1 MRSKVK
7 KDHITLTN
15 INKSY
20 KNASVLKNLTL
31 TIQEGEF
38 IAIVGKSGCGKSTLL
53 RLLSGLEKP
62 DSGAIVMNGKTLDKL
77 NQESRLMFQDGRLL
91 PWKTVG
97 ENVELGLS
105 RESRND
111 VIEVLRSVDL
121 DQRIHEWPEK
131 LSGGQKQRVALARAL
146 IHKPRLLLLDEPLGA
161 LDALTRLD
169 MQGLIEQIWLQK
181 KFTALLVTH
190 DVEEAVSL
198 ADRVIILKDGNIAMD
213 VRVPLPR
220 PRPRSHVAFQNI
232 VEMILNE
239 ILEIPKKHSQLIKKS
254 YESFV

>member
-7 KDHITLTN
+7 KGYLRLTH

-20 KNASVLKNLTL
+20 KNVAVLKNLSL

-62 DSGAIVMNGKTLDKL
+62 DSGAIEISGNKLEKL
-77 NQESRLMFQDGRLL
+77 NHESRLMFQDGRLL

-97 ENVELGLS
+97 ENVALGLT
-105 RESRND
+105 RESSKE
-111 VIEVLRSVDL
+111 VKEVLRSVDL
-121 DQRIHEWPEK
+121 DNRIHEWPEK

-161 LDALTRLD
+161 LDALT
-169 MQGLIEQIWLQK
+169 
-181 KFTALLVTH
+181 TT
-190 DVEEAVSL
+190 
-198 ADRVIILKDGNIAMD
+198 LK
-213 VRVPLPR
+213 
-220 PRPRSHVAFQNI
+220 
-232 VEMILNE
+232 
-239 ILEIPKKHSQLIKKS
+239 
-254 YESFV
+254 

>member
-7 KDHITLTN
+7 KGYLRLTH

-20 KNASVLKNLTL
+20 KNVAVLKNLSL

-62 DSGAIVMNGKTLDKL
+62 DSGAIEISGNKLEKL
-77 NQESRLMFQDGRLL
+77 NHESRLMFQDGRLL

-97 ENVELGLS
+97 ENVALGLT
-105 RESRND
+105 RESSKE
-111 VIEVLRSVDL
+111 VKEVLRSVDL
-121 DQRIHEWPEK
+121 DNRIHEWPEK

-198 ADRVIILKDGNIAMD
+198 ADRVIILKDGNTW
-213 VRVPLPR
+213 RNR
-220 PRPRSHVAFQNI
+220 NSCTYYF
-232 VEMILNE
+232 
-239 ILEIPKKHSQLIKKS
+239 KIKKNPPRETIIFNKWGNF
-254 YESFV
+254 YHYFLYY